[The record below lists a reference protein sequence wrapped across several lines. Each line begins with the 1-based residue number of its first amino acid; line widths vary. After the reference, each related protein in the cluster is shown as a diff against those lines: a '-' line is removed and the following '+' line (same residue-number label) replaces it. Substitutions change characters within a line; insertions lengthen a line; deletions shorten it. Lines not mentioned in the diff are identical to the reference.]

1 MRKYRLKRWVKKTLI
16 AIGVIGVFVLLA
28 IISDKIYRNA
38 VESCV
43 AGGNPR
49 TFCENVLR

>member
-1 MRKYRLKRWVKKTLI
+1 MKRYRLKKKVKNTLI
-16 AIGVIGVFVLLA
+16 AIGVIGVFVLSA
-28 IISDKIYRNA
+28 IILDKHYRNA
-38 VESCV
+38 IESCV